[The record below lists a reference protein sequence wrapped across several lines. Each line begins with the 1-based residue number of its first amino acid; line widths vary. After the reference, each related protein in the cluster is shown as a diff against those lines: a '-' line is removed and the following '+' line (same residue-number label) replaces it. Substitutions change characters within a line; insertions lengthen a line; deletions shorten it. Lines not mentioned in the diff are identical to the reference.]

1 MNDLPNPLTPADC
14 DLRDFSY
21 MPLDVLRLRDSDLA
35 ARLSGEEF
43 RCAVLLWCAS
53 WHQVPAASLPD
64 DDVNLAQYA
73 GFGRMVEHWLKVRE
87 RALRGWIKA
96 TDGRLYHAVVAE
108 KANEA
113 WNAKHKLAY
122 DKLSERVRKRNKA
135 RADNLPPL
143 EIPEFEAWLDAG
155 RPLERALFPAEFG
168 APSGGNPKPSGGSN
182 GNSGGSSDSS
192 GGKKQA
198 SGGKKE
204 PFQRNAP
211 DLPPENALKGEERKG
226 EESKPIGSVIVT
238 GTSEGI
244 ARDDD
249 DLVPGDPAAW
259 CRYWRERHGVEIN
272 ASSVHHRNKTWP
284 LFAAWTNAG
293 ITRRLMDTAVAKAQ
307 AEAKQTI
314 AFLPSYVDRVLA
326 TMQSAQQPAAPRQSP
341 DELRRAVSDANAAA
355 WLAGTPAADP
365 NVIDMEH

>member
-1 MNDLPNPLTPADC
+1 MTDLPNPLTPADC

-53 WHQVPAASLPD
+53 WHQLPAASLPD

-73 GFGRMVEHWLKVRE
+73 GFGRMVDHWLKVRE
-87 RALRGWIKA
+87 RALWGWIKA
-96 TDGRLYHAVVAE
+96 TDGRLYHPVVAE

-113 WNAKHKLAY
+113 WLSKHKLAY
-122 DKLSERVRKRNKA
+122 DKLSERIRKRNKG
-135 RADNLPPL
+135 RPENGLVPL

-155 RPLERALFPAEFG
+155 RPLERTLFPAEFG
-168 APSGGNPKPSGGSN
+168 VVSGGNTKPSGGSAD
-182 GNSGGSSDSS
+182 GS
-192 GGKKQA
+192 GGKKQT
-198 SGGKKE
+198 SGGNKE
-204 PFQRNAP
+204 GIRRN
-211 DLPPENALKGEERKG
+211 DKSFPPENALKGTEGKG
-226 EESKPIGSVIVT
+226 TESKPIGSVIVT

-249 DLVPGDPAAW
+249 DLVPADPAAW

-326 TMQSAQQPAAPRQSP
+326 TMQSAQQPAAPRQSA

-355 WLAGTPAADP
+355 WLAGTPATDP